1 MKTYNADTNEGPQN
15 NILVG
20 QTSFGN
26 EKLWPRTTFAPC
38 IKRNNYTSFSITA
51 LKLPERWRRELAC
64 FGNADAVA

>member
-51 LKLPERWRRELAC
+51 LKLPER
-64 FGNADAVA
+64 